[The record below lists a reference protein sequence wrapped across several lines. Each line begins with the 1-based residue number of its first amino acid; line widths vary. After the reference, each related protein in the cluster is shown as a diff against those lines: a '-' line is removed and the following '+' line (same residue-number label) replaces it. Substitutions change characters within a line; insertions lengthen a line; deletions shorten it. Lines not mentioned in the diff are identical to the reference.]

1 MHPVMLQIGPLAV
14 RWYGVF
20 IVAAIFAGF
29 YLAERH
35 LRKRGFD
42 VELFERVTFFAV
54 IWGVVGA
61 RLVYV
66 ITSPSEFEYD
76 PISMFYIWHGGL
88 AFFGAIIGGLT
99 VFAYYTWRY
108 RAPFYAFVEATL
120 PGVSLGII
128 AGRLGNIMNGSDTS
142 GRLTDFNLFPLTI
155 NWPSWASGYPGYCT
169 SSHQLAWGFCTGPV
183 VRGPVWFTQLFGVVI
198 GLVLLLLVFRWLP
211 ARRAGGYAFWNF
223 VLWYSVLRSVFE
235 EPFRLNPLW
244 WPLYDN
250 IRFGFGLLTAT
261 QLVSIPLVFLAL
273 YMLWRGRRLG
283 VDVVPLARR
292 DPGGAVARKRERP

>member
-1 MHPVMLQIGPLAV
+1 MHPVMLQIGPLAI
-14 RWYGVF
+14 RWYGAL
-20 IVAAIFAGF
+20 IVAAIFVGF
-29 YLAERH
+29 YLAERY
-35 LRKRGFD
+35 LKRQGFD
-42 VELFERVTFFAV
+42 IELFERATFFAV

-66 ITSPSEFEYD
+66 ITSPSEFELD
-76 PISMFYIWHGGL
+76 PISMLYVWHGGL
-88 AFFGAIIGGLT
+88 SFFGGIVGGLV
-99 VFAYYTWRY
+99 VFFYYTWRY

-142 GRLTDFNLFPLTI
+142 GRLTNFNLFPLTI

-169 SSHQLAWGFCTGPV
+169 SSHQLAWDFCTGSV

-198 GLVLLLLVFRWLP
+198 GLVLLLLVFRWLS
-211 ARRAGGYAFWNF
+211 ARQFGGYAFWNF

-244 WPLYDN
+244 WPLYNN
-250 IRFGFGLLTAT
+250 IHFGFGLLTAT
-261 QLVSIPLVFLAL
+261 QLVSIPLVILAI
-273 YMLWRGRRLG
+273 YMLRRGRRISISTALTAG
-283 VDVVPLARR
+283 KDS
-292 DPGGAVARKRERP
+292 GGAVPWKKGRP